1 MMISIQIR
9 AIILAAVSTQQS
21 SRPLRASLAG
31 RFEGAA
37 GKRLLWVCAIV
48 MLVFGAAELPALGK
62 MSELG
67 TGVLGFEFATT
78 TDRLREILTRW
89 GSAGRTA
96 AQQHVFIDLGFILG
110 YGLLLIGLCGRLSER
125 LRHQG
130 HPRAATLAA
139 LLAWGALVA
148 AVANALQKVVLWL
161 ELHGN
166 VTQPL
171 PALAAVC
178 GALTFILGISAA
190 VFAVAGG
197 IAVQRMPCEAAPEG
211 LTK

>member
-1 MMISIQIR
+1 
-9 AIILAAVSTQQS
+9 
-21 SRPLRASLAG
+21 
-31 RFEGAA
+31 
-37 GKRLLWVCAIV
+37 
-48 MLVFGAAELPALGK
+48 MLVFGAAELPVLGK
-62 MSELG
+62 MSEHG
-67 TGVLGFEFATT
+67 TGVLGFEFAATP
-78 TDRLREILTRW
+78 DRLREILTRW
-89 GSAGRTA
+89 GSAGHTA

-130 HPRAATLAA
+130 HPRAATQAA

-161 ELHGN
+161 ELHGH

-171 PALAAVC
+171 PALAAVG

-197 IAVQRMPCEAAPEG
+197 IAVRRIPCEAAPEG
-211 LTK
+211 QTR